1 MWFLATLH
9 LFLAFQS
16 NFYEQGMKA
25 MQEQRYQA
33 AVDDFNNAIA
43 AEPKDFTLHF
53 NLALAY
59 SLMGKDPEGITEY
72 KKCLEIKPDLYQAN
86 LNASILLLRD
96 KLPADAVP
104 FLTAAVAEK
113 PKEFRSNYYL
123 AEALAG
129 TGDLDKAVTAYGAA
143 LEIDPKSAAAE
154 SGLGRALAKQGHLAE
169 AAPHFHKAVELDPK
183 YRDSL
188 LELAELF
195 EAHNQPDEAIELYRQ
210 FPDNPAAQEHIGTL
224 QIKAGKAAD
233 AVASLEKAVAESPT
247 TANRAAL
254 ATAYIRNKQ
263 IDKAFALIQQLVQ
276 AEPND
281 YDLRMQ
287 YGRMLRD
294 QRKFPDAEQQF
305 SHCTQLKP
313 GDADAWSELA
323 GVLVVAE
330 DYPAALGA
338 LDKLAALHAEKPG
351 HVFLRAIVLDKNKQL
366 KPALAAYQ
374 RFLEMSQGQFPTEEF
389 QARQRS
395 HIIQLEMNKR

>member
-59 SLMGKDPEGITEY
+59 SLLGKDSDGVAEY
-72 KKCLEIKPDLYQAN
+72 KKCLDMNPGLYQAN
-86 LNASILLLRD
+86 LNIGILLLRD
-96 KLPADAVP
+96 KQPADAIP
-104 FLTAAVAEK
+104 FLTAAVAAK
-113 PKEFRSNYYL
+113 PKEFRPSYYL
-123 AEALAG
+123 GEAFLGAGEFDRAEPPFR
-129 TGDLDKAVTAYGAA
+129 VA
-143 LEIDPKSAAAE
+143 LEADPKSAAAE
-154 SGLGRALAKQGHLAE
+154 SGLGRTLAKQDHVAE
-169 AAPHFHKAVELDPK
+169 AAPHFRKAAELDPK

-188 LELAELF
+188 LELAELL

-210 FPDNPAAQEHIGTL
+210 FPDNPAAQEHIGAL
-224 QIKAGKAAD
+224 QIKEGKAEE
-233 AVASLEKAVAESPT
+233 AVASLEKAVTESPT

-263 IDKAFALIQQLVQ
+263 IDKAFALIEKLVQ

-281 YDLRMQ
+281 FELRMQ

-294 QRKFPDAEQQF
+294 QRKFPDASQQF
-305 SHCTQLKP
+305 FLSTKLKP
-313 GDADAWSELA
+313 DSADAWSELA
-323 GVLVVAE
+323 GVLVVAG
-330 DYPAALGA
+330 DYPSALGA
-338 LDKLAALHAEKPG
+338 LDKLAAMHAEKPG

-374 RFLEMSQGQFPTEEF
+374 RFLGMSQGQFPNEEF

-395 HIIQLEMNKR
+395 RIIQLELNKR

>member
-9 LFLAFQS
+9 LFLVFQS

-25 MQEQRYQA
+25 MEEKRYQA

-43 AEPKDFTLHF
+43 AEPKDFALHF

-59 SLMGKDPEGITEY
+59 SLMGKDPEGVAEY

-86 LNASILLLRD
+86 LNVGILLLRD
-96 KLPADAVP
+96 KQPADAVP
-104 FLTAAVAEK
+104 FLSAAVAEK
-113 PKEFRSNYYL
+113 PKEFRPNYYL
-123 AEALAG
+123 GEALSGAGEFDQAEAPFR
-129 TGDLDKAVTAYGAA
+129 TA
-143 LEIDPKSAAAE
+143 LELDPKSAAAE
-154 SGLGRALAKQGHLAE
+154 SGLGRALAQQDHLTE
-169 AAPHFHKAVELDPK
+169 AAPHFRRAAQLDPK

-188 LELAELF
+188 LELAELL
-195 EAHNQPDEAIELYRQ
+195 EVHNQPDEAIELYRQ
-210 FPDNPAAQEHIGTL
+210 FPDNPAAQEHIGAL
-224 QIKAGKAAD
+224 QIKEGKAAE
-233 AVASLEKAVAESPT
+233 AVASLEKAVTESPT

-276 AEPND
+276 ADPND
-281 YDLRMQ
+281 FELRMQ

-294 QRKFPDAEQQF
+294 QRKFPDAAQQF
-305 SHCTQLKP
+305 FLSTKLKP
-313 GDADAWSELA
+313 DSADAWSELA
-323 GVLVVAE
+323 GVLVVAQ
-330 DYPAALGA
+330 DYPAAMGA
-338 LDKLAALHAEKPG
+338 LDKLAAMHAEKPG

-374 RFLEMSQGQFPTEEF
+374 RFLSMSQGQFPTEEF

-395 HIIQLEMNKR
+395 RIIQLELNKR